1 MNHTLIRAEYDM
13 NGIVVY
19 ANMNFLEIL
28 GYENNSDIEGQHF
41 SKFIDNKDL
50 PRYEAMWTELIHGGK
65 HHKVDMRHLTKE
77 GKDVWVMSTY
87 ACLRDENG
95 DPVKISFIGIDITER
110 RKQDLAYESQINAL
124 NNALLKAELSSDGEF
139 VSKNKLFESL
149 FEYDEEQYKSLT
161 IFDFLA
167 AENKDSFIIDW
178 REILEG
184 MPYKSRQKLVT
195 GSGEYKWFQV
205 NYSSTFN
212 LYGELDKV
220 ILLATDIT
228 EQKRIEEDAHKKAEE
243 LKKQEKELRHNIE
256 EMKSIQE
263 KMTANQEKLTLS
275 EKQLKEQ
282 VAIVEQ
288 EKYKTAQILEGC
300 VEGII
305 SFRED
310 GTVEMYNKAAEDILG
325 FPRSEI
331 IDKNITDF
339 IGLSI
344 VETTNDVEIIYN
356 GPEKIKLNN
365 AKNEIMVKN
374 ASGEEVSVLITLNE
388 VITGEEYNF
397 TAFVQNIEV
406 ELF

>member
-184 MPYKSRQKLVT
+184 RPYKSRQKLVT